1 MKFIAGFITSLFAM
15 SAAAGQIELKNGDQ
29 IGGSLK
35 SVGGDKIVWKGEK
48 TGEITVKKTDVN
60 SLELTEPVKLRGLKE
75 PCTWLELKQGIAR
88 FRCSEDER
96 ELSLMSLHDV
106 VPYSDMEE
114 ALHKYGGKL
123 TILGSEKT
131 GNVNSSNWLVGSEVR
146 WRINDFRH
154 DFEIKYTGESLEIE
168 PVEVTE
174 GAVEPETTVV
184 EYYKGFYG
192 VNWFFLPRWY
202 LLTDVTAEKDDA
214 KLIKERYVYGLGSGF
229 QWWETNKTALK
240 FEASALQSKERYELT
255 ELDILA
261 GTDERKD
268 FASGRL
274 AMDFRYKFPRDIAI
288 FQRSNFQQ
296 SFEDSNDW
304 RARAELGLTA
314 PLGFGISA
322 AFNVDY
328 DYYNDP
334 QEGLEKSDTNYR
346 VGIAYSW

>member
-48 TGEITVKKTDVN
+48 TGEITVKKSDVN
-60 SLELTEPVKLRGLKE
+60 SLELTEPVKLRGLKD
-75 PCTWLELKQGIAR
+75 PCTWLELKEGIAR
-88 FRCSEDER
+88 FRCSEDDR

-106 VPYSDMEE
+106 VPYTAFED

-123 TILGSEKT
+123 TLVGSEKS
-131 GNVNSSNWLVGSEVR
+131 GNVNSSNWLVGSEIR
-146 WRINDFRH
+146 WRVNDFRH
-154 DFEIKYTGESLEIE
+154 DIEIRYTGESLEIE
-168 PVEVTE
+168 PVEGSEELAGTDSS
-174 GAVEPETTVV
+174 VV

-192 VNWFFLPRWY
+192 INWFFLPRWY

-229 QWWETNKTALK
+229 QWWETNKTAFK
-240 FEASALQSKERYELT
+240 VEASALQTKERYELT

-261 GTDERKD
+261 NADDRKD

-274 AMDFRYKFPRDIAI
+274 AVDFRYKFPRDIA
-288 FQRSNFQQ
+288 FFHRSNIQQ
-296 SFEDSNDW
+296 SFDDSNDW
-304 RARAELGLTA
+304 RARAETGITA